1 VSARDAAGPGPEV
14 VELAALDAAAFG
26 DFSQKVLFSPRAR
39 GEGFIK
45 LAVTTGRKGARS
57 TAHAHPRDEV
67 TLTLRGEAV
76 LRAGGR
82 EYRLREGSAVRLPPG
97 VEHTVE
103 VISDEWVVVAAYCDE
118 CALCRPDVAI
128 PPRSITTD
136 ARGDGGMARA
146 GSAEVGRAEVSGAGF
161 KEGARDVGRR

>member
-1 VSARDAAGPGPEV
+1 MSDQASPSRPEV
-14 VELAALDAAAFG
+14 VEIAAVEAVDLF
-26 DFSQKVLFSPRAR
+26 DFSQKVLFSPQAR

-45 LAVTTGRKGARS
+45 LAVTTGRRGARS

-82 EYRLREGSAVRLPPG
+82 EYHLREGSAVRLPPG
-97 VEHTVE
+97 LQHTVE

-128 PPRSITTD
+128 PPRSVTADPPTARTASEGD
-136 ARGDGGMARA
+136 AIGAEAREA
-146 GSAEVGRAEVSGAGF
+146 PDA
-161 KEGARDVGRR
+161 GRR